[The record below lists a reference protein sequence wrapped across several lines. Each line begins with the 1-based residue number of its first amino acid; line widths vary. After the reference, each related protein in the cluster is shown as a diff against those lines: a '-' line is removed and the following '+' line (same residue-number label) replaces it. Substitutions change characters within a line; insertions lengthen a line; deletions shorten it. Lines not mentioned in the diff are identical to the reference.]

1 MKANVI
7 DTQRGRIHYQRWGKG
22 ERLLIAFH
30 GFSNQGML
38 FEPLA
43 KALEK
48 EFCFVAID
56 LPFHGQTEWSG
67 NSYGK
72 EDVKAWIQTILQ
84 REGCTTFE
92 WMGFSLG
99 ARIILSL
106 CREMGN
112 ALQGI
117 HLIAPDG
124 LATYRTTLTQIVPVP
139 LRSWLHQAVAA
150 HPTRWLSRARRLHQ
164 LGLLDTF
171 SLKYFEQQFR
181 SPSHVHRLFGTWISL
196 VHFPVQ
202 AQLVRRW
209 LIHKAIPITIC
220 LGHQDKFI
228 NVASVEKWA
237 NPIPQKKLGWFSQG
251 HHLVNAA
258 LAQFYKE
265 NLPPGGN

>member
-1 MKANVI
+1 MNVNTI
-7 DTQRGRIHYQRWGKG
+7 GTQRGCIHYQRWGKG
-22 ERLLIAFH
+22 KRLLIAFH
-30 GFSNQGML
+30 GFSNQGKL

-43 KALEK
+43 NALGN
-48 EFCFVAID
+48 EFRLVAID
-56 LPFHGQTEWSG
+56 LPFHGQTEWRS
-67 NSYGK
+67 NSYNK
-72 EDVKAWIQTILQ
+72 ADVKAWIEAILQ
-84 REGCTTFE
+84 REACTTFE

-139 LRSWLHQAVAA
+139 IRSWLNQAVAA

-164 LGLLDTF
+164 LRLLDTF

-181 SPSHVHRLFGTWISL
+181 SPSHIHRLFGTWVSL
-196 VHFPVQ
+196 VHFPVR
-202 AQLVRRW
+202 AQVVRHW
-209 LIHKAIPITIC
+209 LIQEAIPITIC

-228 NVASVEKWA
+228 NVASIEKWA
-237 NPIPQKKLGWFSQG
+237 NPIPQKKLGWFNQG
-251 HHLVNAA
+251 HHLVTAA
-258 LAQFYKE
+258 LAQFYAE
-265 NLPPGGN
+265 NLPLKGN